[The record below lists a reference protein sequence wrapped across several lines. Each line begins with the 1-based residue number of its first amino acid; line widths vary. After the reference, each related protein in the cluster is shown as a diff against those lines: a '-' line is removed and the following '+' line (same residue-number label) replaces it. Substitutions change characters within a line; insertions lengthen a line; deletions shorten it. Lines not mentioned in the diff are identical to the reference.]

1 MDDGRNWSVADT
13 AEECRK
19 ISSNWRGAPFWAL
32 NGELEPEEIRRQI
45 RLFKSCGLGGFFLHA
60 RTGLRTPYLSEK
72 FFEAIE
78 SAVDEAEKCGMQ
90 AWLYDED
97 RYPSGACGGLVTKEP
112 QHRAKG
118 IFLEEVSAQEV
129 KNYQF
134 PERLIALF
142 TAVIEGDSAYRVK
155 RIFPEQAAKISPD
168 ETLLVFYADTIACS
182 PWYNGYT
189 YLDTLS
195 KESVRHFINLTH
207 ETYKARLGEKFGKVI
222 PGIFTDEP
230 RYGFLIN
237 QPEWDTE
244 SRFALPWTERL
255 NEDFF
260 KHFNYDFT
268 DHLVEYF
275 FDIPEM
281 DSSLC
286 RWHYIETLTRHFIE
300 AYAQQCDA
308 WCRNNNLLFT
318 GHVVAEDSLSYQTL
332 CVGSAMRFYEYMG
345 MPGIDLLTEHHRAYQ
360 TVKQLSSAA
369 HQFGQTRRLAEC
381 YGCTGWDFP
390 LAGFYALGDW
400 MYALGVNFRC
410 QHLALYTMEGEA
422 KRDYPCP
429 VGPHSDS
436 PDEYKRMEDHF
447 ARLTPWLSAGEEKRN
462 ILVIH
467 AVESA
472 WTLFHRNWRQKR
484 NVQEFDCKFTD
495 LSHKLLA
502 EHLDFDY
509 ADEEILS
516 RHGGV
521 LNGNI
526 SVGKAQYKVVVVPE
540 LLTIRQTTLDLLE
553 RFRNQGG
560 EVFFVNHF
568 PERIDCRKVDASFAY
583 PGQIVPF
590 EKLFIPLEKYRTV
603 SFKSD
608 GKNCSSL
615 LYQWRSGKDFDV
627 LFVCNTG
634 HPVNE
639 ACGNGASYNEPF
651 VSERTEEYAD
661 VEISL
666 RCSGAEEVV
675 ELDTSNGRYYAC
687 KSELEDGVLK
697 IKTSFSRLKS
707 RLFIALHPA
716 GTLPVETRPESGEK
730 ISSVIDATPA
740 VWQAELSDLN
750 CAVIDHFSE
759 NPDGESVWALAL
771 DDKIRIENNL
781 PVRTNVMVQPWC
793 HQADEKNG
801 KNIDIYARFRCE
813 VVPEGPLFLVMER
826 PDLYMC
832 FINGTLLELNDS
844 GFYLEKAWRK
854 IPLNGKFLRCGE
866 NVLQFKTR
874 MDSAHPGLES
884 VFLLGNFGVKSET
897 DRIELTAPVIS
908 LVPGDWCMQGLPF
921 YAGKVTYRTRVS
933 LEKNSRGKIRLTG
946 FEGTSAHIAVDGVD
960 AGTLLFAP
968 GEGRLFDLPE
978 TFELAVTVSGS
989 RRNLCGPFFNKEKRP
1004 AWCGAAQFKEKEVSF
1019 RQLIACGL
1027 TGNVEILTVEE

>member
-1 MDDGRNWSVADT
+1 M
-13 AEECRK
+13 
-19 ISSNWRGAPFWAL
+19 SSNWRGAPFWAL
-32 NGELEPEEIRRQI
+32 NGELEAEEIRRQI
-45 RLFKSCGLGGFFLHA
+45 RLFAQCGLGGFFLHA

-72 FFEAIE
+72 FFEAVE
-78 SAVDEAEKCGMQ
+78 AAVDEAEKCGMQ

-118 IFLEEVSAQEV
+118 IFLEEVSAQKV
-129 KNYQF
+129 KHYLF
-134 PERLIALF
+134 PESVTALF
-142 TAVIEGDSAYRVK
+142 TAVIKEDTAYRIK
-155 RIFPEQAAKISPD
+155 RILPEQVKNIAPD
-168 ETLLVFYADTIACS
+168 ETLLVFYTDTIACS

-207 ETYKARLGEKFGKVI
+207 ETYKARLGEKFGRVI

-244 SRFALPWTERL
+244 KRFALPWTGGLSEEFIKR
-255 NEDFF
+255 
-260 KHFNYDFT
+260 FNYDFT

-275 FDIPEM
+275 FDVPER

-381 YGCTGWDFP
+381 YGCSGWDFP

-400 MYALGVNFRC
+400 MYALGINFRC

-447 ARLTPWLSAGEEKRN
+447 ARLAPWLSSGEEKRN

-472 WTLFHRNWRQKR
+472 WTLFHRNWRQKS
-484 NVQEFDCKFTD
+484 NTLAFDCKFTA
-495 LSHKLLA
+495 LSHRLLA

-516 RHGGV
+516 RLGSV
-521 LNGNI
+521 AERI
-526 SVGKAQYKVVVVPE
+526 FSVGKAQYKAVVVPE

-560 EVFFVNHF
+560 EVFFVNHY
-568 PERIDCRKVDASFAY
+568 PERVDCRKTDPDFVY
-583 PGQIVPF
+583 PGEVVPV
-590 EKLFIPLEKYRTV
+590 EKLVGSLEKYREV
-603 SFKSD
+603 SFSSG
-608 GKNCSSL
+608 GKNCPSL
-615 LYQWRSGKDFDV
+615 LYQQRCGKDFDV

-634 HPVNE
+634 HAIDKE
-639 ACGNGASYNEPF
+639 CGDGASYNE
-651 VSERTEEYAD
+651 VSVLERKDEYAD
-661 VEISL
+661 VEILWKNS
-666 RCSGAEEVV
+666 CSIQIA
-675 ELDTSNGRYYAC
+675 ELDTSTGRYYAC
-687 KSELEDGVLK
+687 TGEFKEGVWK
-697 IKTSFSRLKS
+697 IKTSFPRLKS
-707 RLFIALHPA
+707 RLFIALRSA
-716 GTLPVETRPESGEK
+716 KSLPVEKRPECTEK
-730 ISSVIDATPA
+730 ISSVIEVSPRI
-740 VWQAELSDLN
+740 WQAELSDLN

-759 NPDGESVWALAL
+759 TPDGKALWVLEL
-771 DDKIRIENNL
+771 DDKIRVENNL

-793 HQADEKNG
+793 HRADETSG
-801 KNIDIYARFRCE
+801 KEIDFYAKIYCNVF
-813 VVPEGPLFLVMER
+813 PESPLFLVMEH
-826 PDLYMC
+826 PKLYQC
-832 FINGTLLELNDS
+832 FINGFQIELADS

-854 IPLNGKFLRCGE
+854 IPLDEKLLCRGE
-866 NVLQFKTR
+866 NILQFKTFINA
-874 MDSAHPGLES
+874 AHPGLES
-884 VFLLGNFGVKSET
+884 MFLLSEHSVKEGR
-897 DRIELTAPVIS
+897 DGIELTSPVAS
-908 LVPGDWCMQGLPF
+908 LEQGDWCLQGLPF
-921 YAGKVTYRTRVS
+921 YAGKVTYRTRIF
-933 LEKNSRGKIRLTG
+933 LEKACRGKIRLTA
-946 FEGTSAHIAVDGVD
+946 FEGSSAHIAVDGMD

-968 GEGRLFDLPE
+968 GEGTFCNLPE
-978 TFELAVTVSGS
+978 TFELAVTVSGC

-1019 RQLIACGL
+1019 RQLVSCGL